1 MRIGLGDGKQRY
13 AKIYDMSN
21 FEPTLAALESSLS
34 RQRDRALRLL
44 ESAQNAMQR
53 GRWSNAEELLWGSLV
68 SAGRG
73 VALWHGEA
81 ADNDADLRRFIQRL
95 GEEERDRYIRDAF
108 DHLSA
113 FAEAAERVRE
123 RRSRVDYLFMAMDDI
138 TEAVERLLARI
149 PGGEAAVPDA
159 DPDESVTDVG
169 AE

>member
-1 MRIGLGDGKQRY
+1 
-13 AKIYDMSN
+13 
-21 FEPTLAALESSLS
+21 
-34 RQRDRALRLL
+34 
-44 ESAQNAMQR
+44 MQR